1 MMGGLRKSLNRSSD
15 GAVVGEMSR
24 KNGDNPDRTRRQ
36 LAQETARI
44 IIEQGLRDHRS
55 AKIKAAENL
64 GMRNYG
70 SLPSNDEIEQAI
82 SEYLLLFGG
91 KSHID
96 FLVTMRAA
104 SLSAMKMLTEFEPR
118 LVGAFLSGNA
128 DPNSAIDLHLFCDS
142 PEMVAMQLTSLDV
155 RYKSYE
161 RRLKS
166 RRDQVDVFPGFAFAH
181 EGTEVEA
188 TVFAVDGIR
197 QAPISPIDGK
207 PMKRV
212 GIKAVQELIEQA

>member
-1 MMGGLRKSLNRSSD
+1 
-15 GAVVGEMSR
+15 MSE
-24 KNGDNPDRTRRQ
+24 KNGDSPNRARLW

-70 SLPSNDEIEQAI
+70 SLPSNEEIEQAI
-82 SEYLLLFGG
+82 SEYLQLFGG
-91 KSHID
+91 KSHAD
-96 FLVTMRAA
+96 FLVKMRTA
-104 SLSAMKMLTEFEPR
+104 SLSAMRMLTEFEPR

-142 PEMVAMQLTSLDV
+142 PEMVVTRLTDLGVS
-155 RYKSYE
+155 YKPHE

-166 RRDQVDVFPGFAFAH
+166 RADQVDVFPGFAFAH
-181 EGTEVEA
+181 EGAQIDA

-197 QAPISPIDGK
+197 QAPISPIDRK
-207 PMKRV
+207 PMKRAHM
-212 GIKAVQELIEQA
+212 KAVQELIKQV